1 MNPDNHFTQRNM
13 PNLLDLKF
21 NQTKINEVYHLELE
35 FKIRFTVLNPC
46 FTTSGEECHFYSL
59 LHSIFSSP
67 LDFLWPS
74 LYKSQIANI

>member
-35 FKIRFTVLNPC
+35 FKSSLQFLIRV
-46 FTTSGEECHFYSL
+46 L
-59 LHSIFSSP
+59 LHLARNVIFI
-67 LDFLWPS
+67 
-74 LYKSQIANI
+74 LYFIQFFHLH